1 MNFSGRCTVYTCLRL
16 PKDEVIL
23 EGILFIQ
30 EIFLGIFTCQD
41 YMFKF
46 FDKANSGPHAYFLKR
61 FASISSGFPAQK
73 RLLLYHGSG
82 GRHRLLIS
90 EAGSQPCIKGSS
102 PQLTWRQQ
110 FLSSAKKRKLLQ
122 ALRLRKMYATRPSA
136 SARRC
141 KFSSAPPREGT
152 PRPTG
157 VSTSGQSPGRLL
169 FCAQN
174 TARLEDS
181 HSRQHKLTFAQ
192 GSWTSFWKKKK
203 KSPSRVM
210 KHRNAT
216 LA

>member
-1 MNFSGRCTVYTCLRL
+1 
-16 PKDEVIL
+16 
-23 EGILFIQ
+23 
-30 EIFLGIFTCQD
+30 
-41 YMFKF
+41 MFKF

-82 GRHRLLIS
+82 GRHCLLIS

-136 SARRC
+136 SAWRC
-141 KFSSAPPREGT
+141 KFSHAPPWEGT

-157 VSTSGQSPGRLL
+157 GQHLRSEPWEAFVLCTKHSETGRQPQETTQAHLCSRIMDK
-169 FCAQN
+169 F
-174 TARLEDS
+174 LEE
-181 HSRQHKLTFAQ
+181 KE
-192 GSWTSFWKKKK
+192 K
-203 KSPSRVM
+203 
-210 KHRNAT
+210 
-216 LA
+216 